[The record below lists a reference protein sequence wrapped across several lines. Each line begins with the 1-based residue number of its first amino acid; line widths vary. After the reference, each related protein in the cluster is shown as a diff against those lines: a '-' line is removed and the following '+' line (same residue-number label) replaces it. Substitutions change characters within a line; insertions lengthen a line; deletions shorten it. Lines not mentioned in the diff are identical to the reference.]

1 MKRNRCPDNIG
12 EAGAAD
18 RFGKK
23 AILREKGGVS
33 TLITDPKRKASIH
46 SRVNGMKKEERR
58 EREREINL
66 YKKKNIYEQ
75 IHKYHRRDRSND
87 GESEVREAEKR
98 KNNKK
103 KKSGGGKAMLIRRGN
118 IRAARGIGRKY
129 ERRILSGR
137 NVNVS

>member
-1 MKRNRCPDNIG
+1 M
-12 EAGAAD
+12 D

-23 AILREKGGVS
+23 AIPREKGGVS
-33 TLITDPKRKASIH
+33 TLITDRKRKASIH

-75 IHKYHRRDRSND
+75 IHKYHRGDRSND

-98 KNNKK
+98 KKIIKK
-103 KKSGGGKAMLIRRGN
+103 KERWWKSDAYPPWKYSCGVRDREK
-118 IRAARGIGRKY
+118 IRAAYPVRTKR
-129 ERRILSGR
+129 
-137 NVNVS
+137 

>member
-1 MKRNRCPDNIG
+1 M
-12 EAGAAD
+12 
-18 RFGKK
+18 
-23 AILREKGGVS
+23 
-33 TLITDPKRKASIH
+33 
-46 SRVNGMKKEERR
+46 
-58 EREREINL
+58 
-66 YKKKNIYEQ
+66 
-75 IHKYHRRDRSND
+75 
-87 GESEVREAEKR
+87 REAEKR